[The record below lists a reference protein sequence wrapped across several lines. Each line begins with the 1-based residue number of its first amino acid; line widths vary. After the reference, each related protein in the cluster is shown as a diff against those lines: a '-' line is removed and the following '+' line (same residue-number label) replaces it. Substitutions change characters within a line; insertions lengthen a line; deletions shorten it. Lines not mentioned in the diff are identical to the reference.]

1 MAYHKALSIAGVL
14 TALTSPAGAQT
25 EGPETLTSPMQFAG
39 ALVGAE
45 IMLIE
50 YSKSSCGPLQGRRF
64 GANEAV
70 KIATPFLAPSERKT
84 LTAYVRDHAPQLHR
98 EYSRLT
104 AENLRTMQAQGIAI
118 NDACMVLLNVY
129 DKAYR
134 TAREA
139 LTKSR

>member
-1 MAYHKALSIAGVL
+1 MLN
-14 TALTSPAGAQT
+14 T
-25 EGPETLTSPMQFAG
+25 PMQFAG

-64 GANEAV
+64 GVQEAV

-84 LTAYVRDHAPQLHR
+84 LTAYVGATAPQLHQ
-98 EYSRLT
+98 EYRRLT
-104 AENLRTMQAQGIAI
+104 AENLRTMQAQGIALR
-118 NDACMVLLNVY
+118 DACVVLLNVY

-139 LTKSR
+139 LKTAR

>member
-1 MAYHKALSIAGVL
+1 LAYRKVCSIAVIL
-14 TALTSPAGAQT
+14 AALTSPAASQT
-25 EGPETLTSPMQFAG
+25 AGPETLNTPMQFAG

-64 GANEAV
+64 GVQEAV

-84 LTAYVRDHAPQLHR
+84 LSAYVGNAAPQLHQ
-98 EYSRLT
+98 EYRRLT
-104 AENLRTMQAQGIAI
+104 AENLRTMQAQDIALR
-118 NDACMVLLNVY
+118 DACVVLLNVY

-139 LTKSR
+139 LMTAR

>member
-1 MAYHKALSIAGVL
+1 LAYRKVCSIAVIL
-14 TALTSPAGAQT
+14 AALTSPAASQT
-25 EGPETLTSPMQFAG
+25 AGPETLNTPMQFAG

-64 GANEAV
+64 GVQEAV

-84 LTAYVRDHAPQLHR
+84 LSAYVGNAAPQLHQ
-98 EYSRLT
+98 EYRRLT
-104 AENLRTMQAQGIAI
+104 AENLRTMQAQGIALR
-118 NDACMVLLNVY
+118 DACVVLLNVY

-139 LTKSR
+139 LMAAR

>member
-1 MAYHKALSIAGVL
+1 
-14 TALTSPAGAQT
+14 
-25 EGPETLTSPMQFAG
+25 MQFAG

-64 GANEAV
+64 GVQEAV
-70 KIATPFLAPSERKT
+70 KIAKPFLAPSERKA
-84 LTAYVRDHAPQLHR
+84 LSAYVSKAAQQLHQ
-98 EYSRLT
+98 EYRRLT
-104 AENLRTMQAQGIAI
+104 AENLRTMQAQGIVPR
-118 NDACMVLLNVY
+118 DACRVLLNVY

-139 LTKSR
+139 LKTAR